1 MAATSGPKQFPFKE
15 YDVETVVEKSTTP
28 TNEEVRRQFEAWAVD
43 RRMSVERDERHGY
56 YLDDT
61 TQDAWIGY
69 QAALRS
75 PAVAGLVDVLHE
87 LQESA
92 AYWSD
97 YDVPLGI
104 ADRIDAALAPFT
116 TGAGHE

>member
-1 MAATSGPKQFPFKE
+1 M
-15 YDVETVVEKSTTP
+15 TTP

-69 QAALRS
+69 QAALSS
-75 PAVAGLVDVLHE
+75 PAVAGLVEAANRDAQAHE
-87 LQESA
+87 YFASN
-92 AYWSD
+92 
-97 YDVPLGI
+97 
-104 ADRIDAALAPFT
+104 ADLRMTTGDHHSRANKLRAALAQYAT
-116 TGAGHE
+116 LAGESHE

>member
-1 MAATSGPKQFPFKE
+1 MNM
-15 YDVETVVEKSTTP
+15 TTP

-69 QAALRS
+69 QAALSS
-75 PAVAGLVDVLHE
+75 PAVAGLVEALREAQWDCHGKCPVCAGFMVGPYGETRHAHTPE
-87 LQESA
+87 CP
-92 AYWSD
+92 
-97 YDVPLGI
+97 VGT
-104 ADRIDAALAPFT
+104 ALAQYAT
-116 TGAGHE
+116 LAKGEGKV